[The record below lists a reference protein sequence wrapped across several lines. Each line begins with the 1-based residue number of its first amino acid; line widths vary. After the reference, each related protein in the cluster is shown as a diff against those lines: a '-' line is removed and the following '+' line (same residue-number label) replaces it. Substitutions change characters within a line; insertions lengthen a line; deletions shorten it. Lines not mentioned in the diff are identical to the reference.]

1 MPENRPESAIFT
13 LNGRERL
20 VFLHTGRKTPPRA
33 ARFAGSLLGRRSR
46 LNRVVMPWQQWL
58 WREQFRDDYKVNP
71 AAL

>member
-1 MPENRPESAIFT
+1 MPENRPESAILT

-20 VFLHTGRKTPPRA
+20 VWPQDAAQGPR
-33 ARFAGSLLGRRSR
+33 FVSSLLRRRVR

-58 WREQFRDDYKVNP
+58 WFEQFRDGYKVNP